1 MRRRRQF
8 SQLGHSH
15 YRKEVK
21 QMKYEKP
28 EITVL
33 DEAITAIQ
41 NTVKSGPDIDTQP
54 SDAAYRSDE

>member
-1 MRRRRQF
+1 MQQRRRL

-15 YRKEVK
+15 DRKEVK

-28 EITVL
+28 EIALL
-33 DEAITAIQ
+33 DQAITAIQ
-41 NTVKSGPDIDTQP
+41 NTLKSGPDIDTRP